1 MRMKEKPLADS
12 RKTFWVSVG
21 MIFSFCLLIDYVV
34 AFGLRMIDF
43 LLEHKDE
50 LMELPDGTAKDFA
63 VSYLTSPIE
72 TVSFAIGLELYQYAQ
87 LILLGIF
94 AYTTFQTWRKL
105 KPHTVEDASEYGGLG
120 SASLSDEVAIFDEI
134 DITDDRK
141 EEGTVLAVYNDKL
154 MIHKEDSFLNR
165 HVCVIGGSGSG
176 KTKCYILNNVVN
188 TKNKSI
194 VVSDPKGE
202 IYELTSREKREQ
214 GYEVYLIN
222 FSNMALSDM
231 YNSIDYVGLDQDA
244 EKFATTLVLGGE
256 EGQQSGD
263 SFWQEQAVSL
273 ITAGI
278 LYVRENLPKEQHS
291 MEYVYNLLTEPSEKE
306 LKNLFANLEEESSAR
321 IAFGVV
327 KNATDKTWGG
337 IVSNAA
343 KAMKLWKLKSVRTFS
358 KYSSFKL
365 ADIGK
370 RKIALY
376 VVIPLADRTYRA
388 LINTFFAQL
397 FQELCAYADTNHN
410 TLDIPVRFLLDE
422 FANIGK
428 MPDFAERLS
437 TVRSYGMEVSIIAQS
452 IGQLMDRYG
461 EKQTGEIMSNCD
473 TTLFLGTNDLDTAKY
488 FSERLGVTTKRL
500 RNDSQTPGEFDS
512 NQQAYTY
519 VQRPLKTPDELL
531 NQMKNNDC
539 YVFQRGRLPIHA
551 QKAWVANWFADQVGE
566 KANMGWH
573 LKEKSAESSIPK
585 EEKPKETVESS
596 LVSEDEKQ
604 EENQDESQAS
614 VPSEGEVQETTETS
628 ESEKQKEE
636 QNTEETVSLP
646 ITLKRELW
654 GDEVLQ
660 PVGIEKKN
668 GRIHALYTMDLEA
681 EEEGEEG
688 VQFLVQK
695 NPACMMTDIE
705 FVPYHDVKETEE
717 QFLIQVKEAIQHIT
731 LSLIYKEQKRDF
743 SPVEHIEEKEAQR
756 RKEQKEKTEV

>member
-1 MRMKEKPLADS
+1 MSRKEKPLADS
-12 RKTFWVSVG
+12 RKTFWFSVG

-43 LLEHKDE
+43 VLEHKDE
-50 LMELPDGTAKDFA
+50 VMELPDGTAKDLA
-63 VSYLTSPIE
+63 VTYLTSPIE
-72 TVSFAIGLELYQYAQ
+72 TVLFALGLELYQYAQ

-120 SASLSDEVAIFDEI
+120 SASLSNEATIFDEQNMT
-134 DITDDRK
+134 TDK
-141 EEGTVLAVYNDKL
+141 EEEGTVLAVYNDNL
-154 MIHKEDSFLNR
+154 MVHKKTSRLNR
-165 HVCVIGGSGSG
+165 NVCVAGGSGTG

-231 YNSIDYVGLDQDA
+231 YNSIDYVGLDEDA

-263 SFWQEQAVSL
+263 SFWQDQAISL

-278 LYVRENLPKEQHS
+278 LYVRENLPKEKHS
-291 MEYVYNLLTEPSEKE
+291 MDTVYDFLTEPSEKQ
-306 LKNLFANLEEESSAR
+306 LKKRFANLEEDSSAR
-321 IAFGVV
+321 MAFGVI
-327 KNATDKTWGG
+327 KNATDKTWSG

-358 KYSSFKL
+358 KYSSFQL
-365 ADIGK
+365 SDIGK

-376 VVIPLADRTYRA
+376 VVIPVADRTYRA

-397 FQELCAYADTNHN
+397 FQELYAYADTNHN
-410 TLDIPVRFLLDE
+410 QLDVPVRFLLDE
-422 FANIGK
+422 FANIGRI
-428 MPDFAERLS
+428 PDFAERLS
-437 TVRSYGMEVSIIAQS
+437 TTRSYGIEVSIIIQAM
-452 IGQLMDRYG
+452 GQLMDRYG
-461 EKQTGEIMSNCD
+461 EKQTEEIMANCD
-473 TTLFLGTNDLDTAKY
+473 TTLFLGTNDLGTAKY

-500 RNDSQTPGEFDS
+500 RNDSQTPGEWDS
-512 NQQAYTY
+512 NQHSYTY

-531 NQMKNNDC
+531 NQMDENEC

-551 QKAWVANWFADQVGE
+551 QKAWVDNWFADQVGE
-566 KANMGWH
+566 KADMGWH

-585 EEKPKETVESS
+585 QEKQKETVESS
-596 LVSEDEKQ
+596 LVSEEEKQ
-604 EENQDESQAS
+604 EHNQDESQAS
-614 VPSEGEVQETTETS
+614 VPSEGDVQETTETL

-636 QNTEETVSLP
+636 QNTKETLSLP
-646 ITLKRELW
+646 IAVKRELW

-660 PVGIEKKN
+660 PVRVEKKN
-668 GRIHALYTMDLEA
+668 GRIQALYTMDLEA
-681 EEEGEEG
+681 DEEGEEG
-688 VQFLVQK
+688 IQFLVQK
-695 NPACMMTDIE
+695 NPTCMMTDIE
-705 FVPYHDVKETEE
+705 FVPHHDVKETEE

-731 LSLIYKEQKRDF
+731 LSLMYKEQKRDF

-756 RKEQKEKTEV
+756 RKEQKEKAGV